1 MFDPATYGYPLKPS
15 FDRKTLDRLLN
26 HFEGE
31 VKRESD
37 RKLALDLR
45 SQLLTSNIPTLKRT
59 TFYQL
64 AKWCKTD
71 GIYGDGMQV
80 AQRISELLFGRVLDR
95 TSWGSDKSAEVN
107 CLTVHGSRT

>member
-1 MFDPATYGYPLKPS
+1 MFDPASCGYPMKS
-15 FDRKTLDRLLN
+15 AFDRRTLDRLLN

-37 RKLALDLR
+37 RKLAIELR
-45 SQLLTSNIPTLKRT
+45 AQLLTANPPALTRA

-64 AKWCKTD
+64 ARWCKTD

-80 AQRISELLFGRVLDR
+80 AQRISELLFGRVIDR
-95 TSWGSDKSAEVN
+95 SSLGQ
-107 CLTVHGSRT
+107 

>member
-1 MFDPATYGYPLKPS
+1 MLLEVPMFDRTTCGYPLKPA
-15 FDRKTLDRLLN
+15 FDRRTLDRLLN

-31 VKRESD
+31 VKRDAD
-37 RKLALDLR
+37 RKLALELR
-45 SQLLTSNIPTLKRT
+45 SQLLTSNPPALKRA

-80 AQRISELLFGRVLDR
+80 TQCISELLFGRVVDR
-95 TSWGSDKSAEVN
+95 TSLGQ
-107 CLTVHGSRT
+107 

>member
-1 MFDPATYGYPLKPS
+1 MFNPASCGYPMKPT
-15 FDRKTLDRLLN
+15 FDRRSLERLLK

-37 RKLALDLR
+37 RKLAIDLR
-45 SQLLTSNIPTLKRT
+45 AQLLAPNPPGLTRA

-64 AKWCKTD
+64 ARWCKTD

-80 AQRISELLFGRVLDR
+80 AQRISELLFGRVIDR
-95 TSWGSDKSAEVN
+95 SA
-107 CLTVHGSRT
+107 LGQ

>member
-1 MFDPATYGYPLKPS
+1 MFDPASCGYPLKPD
-15 FDRKTLDRLLN
+15 FDRRTLDRLLN

-31 VKRESD
+31 VKRDGD
-37 RKLALDLR
+37 RKLAVNLR
-45 SQLLTSNIPTLKRT
+45 AQLLTSNPPSLTRA

-80 AQRISELLFGRVLDR
+80 AQQISHLLFGRVINRSFL
-95 TSWGSDKSAEVN
+95 GQ
-107 CLTVHGSRT
+107 